1 MIDQAGL
8 LMEQGNQIAT
18 ERVQGMNDNMVKS
31 HYHEYFELYYLESGK
46 RFHMAGD
53 ELYCIN
59 PGEFILFPPY
69 VMHYSYGESDSA
81 FKRLVLYFTKEMI
94 AVPGALEALGGAAH
108 VYQADEKREIHG
120 LMCNIL
126 KEQKLMD
133 HYSEEEMYLLLN
145 QLLIQ
150 LVRTVSDTARPE
162 QESRITG
169 ILHYLQENYT
179 ETVTLNEIASLFYLS
194 PYYLCREFKKHTN
207 STIIQYVNSLRI
219 SHAQRLFHETDKSVT
234 EISKIVGFANVT
246 HFNRIFKAVTGQSPS
261 QNRKQALERKQ
272 AIENSSF
279 PMAPISKN

>member
-1 MIDQAGL
+1 
-8 LMEQGNQIAT
+8 
-18 ERVQGMNDNMVKS
+18 
-31 HYHEYFELYYLESGK
+31 
-46 RFHMAGD
+46 
-53 ELYCIN
+53 
-59 PGEFILFPPY
+59 
-69 VMHYSYGESDSA
+69 
-81 FKRLVLYFTKEMI
+81 
-94 AVPGALEALGGAAH
+94 
-108 VYQADEKREIHG
+108 
-120 LMCNIL
+120 
-126 KEQKLMD
+126 
-133 HYSEEEMYLLLN
+133 MYLLLN

-261 QNRKQALERKQ
+261 QHRKQALERKQ